1 VDYRGGR
8 RMNLVIK
15 DMKRFAIAVVITI
28 VIVAVMAWLDS
39 ELLINCLS
47 RI

>member
-1 VDYRGGR
+1 
-8 RMNLVIK
+8 MK
-15 DMKRFAIAVVITI
+15 DLYIVNTKRFTIAVVITI